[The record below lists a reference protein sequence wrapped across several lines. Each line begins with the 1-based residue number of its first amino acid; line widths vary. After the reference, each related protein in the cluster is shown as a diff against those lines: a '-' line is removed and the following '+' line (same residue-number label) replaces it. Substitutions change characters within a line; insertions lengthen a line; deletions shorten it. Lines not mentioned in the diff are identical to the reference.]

1 MTNIQKTELFLKE
14 QLDGCEYYQWHPD
27 KRARELEHAYR
38 TAHAAGEIARKEGL
52 DEEGLIIGALLHD
65 VGYCR
70 CAPKNREEQGRISE
84 RIARPFLERLEL
96 GAERVREICYG
107 IAIHVD
113 GKADFPGEATPF
125 ARSIRDA
132 EDVDRYGAYGIYVNM
147 AYIDFLRLDS
157 AVRKQALAD
166 RLDFIQHELGR
177 KRGTE
182 TARRMIDE
190 RLQYQQQHYG
200 RVLKQLKQGEGIEA
214 LRGI

>member
-14 QLDGCEYYQWHPD
+14 RFDGCEFYQWHPD
-27 KRARELEHAYR
+27 DKARRLEHSYR
-38 TAHAAGEIARKEGL
+38 TAHAAGEIARREGL

-65 VGYCR
+65 VGYCQ
-70 CAPKNREEQGRISE
+70 CSEKDWEEHGRLSA

-113 GKADFPGEATPF
+113 GRADFPGEETPF

-147 AYIDFLRLDS
+147 AMIDFLRLDS
-157 AVRKQALAD
+157 AVRKQALVD
-166 RLDFIQHELGR
+166 RLDFIQRELE
-177 KRGTE
+177 KNRGTE
-182 TARRMIDE
+182 TGRRMIAE
-190 RLQYQQQHYG
+190 CLLFQRQYYVRL
-200 RVLKQLKQGEGIEA
+200 LKQTMWGEGIGA
-214 LRGI
+214 